1 MNRIT
6 SLNGIRFIFA
16 FLVFVCHWY
25 IIISCDYFRFSISYV
40 GGKSV
45 IFFFCLSGFFVG
57 LKYKDEFDNIS
68 LKSYFSFIKK
78 HFLKGY
84 LLYVLTTIP
93 FLIRLI
99 LEGKSLANIF
109 VKLFLNVFCIQ
120 SLVPYKTSI
129 SINSVAWFTS
139 CLFLLYI
146 VSPFIIIFINKF
158 LKYKTSKI
166 IVLLIS
172 IVLSVLLSNFDKLYI
187 TPYYR
192 VWQFVIG
199 IITAYLVSNVSQD
212 NFINNSSNILEII
225 AFVLCVFFT
234 IFPITEIVS
243 CIFTLLSDIVLIS
256 VLFYSRNG
264 IISKLF
270 SSKILNYLGDL
281 SGNIYLIHFPVVAL
295 LGGLLKPYFV
305 NSFGSSIV
313 LGIILFLITLV
324 ISIIYKYLFE
334 KLIKEK

>member
-1 MNRIT
+1 M
-6 SLNGIRFIFA
+6 
-16 FLVFVCHWY
+16 
-25 IIISCDYFRFSISYV
+25 
-40 GGKSV
+40 
-45 IFFFCLSGFFVG
+45 
-57 LKYKDEFDNIS
+57 
-68 LKSYFSFIKK
+68 
-78 HFLKGY
+78 
-84 LLYVLTTIP
+84 
-93 FLIRLI
+93 
-99 LEGKSLANIF
+99 
-109 VKLFLNVFCIQ
+109 
-120 SLVPYKTSI
+120 I
-129 SINSVAWFTS
+129 SIA
-139 CLFLLYI
+139 
-146 VSPFIIIFINKF
+146 
-158 LKYKTSKI
+158 
-166 IVLLIS
+166 
-172 IVLSVLLSNFDKLYI
+172 LSVLLSNFDKLYI

-199 IITAYLVSNVSQD
+199 IITAYLLSNVSQD

-243 CIFTLLSDIVLIS
+243 YIFTLLSDIVLIS

-324 ISIIYKYLFE
+324 IFIIYKYLFE

>member
-1 MNRIT
+1 MGLMSFVST
-6 SLNGIRFIFA
+6 ASKNGF
-16 FLVFVCHWY
+16 
-25 IIISCDYFRFSISYV
+25 DSYHAV
-40 GGKSV
+40 KMV
-45 IFFFCLSGFFVG
+45 LSGQI
-57 LKYKDEFDNIS
+57 NQ
-68 LKSYFSFIKK
+68 
-78 HFLKGY
+78 
-84 LLYVLTTIP
+84 
-93 FLIRLI
+93 
-99 LEGKSLANIF
+99 
-109 VKLFLNVFCIQ
+109 VFGIGC
-120 SLVPYKTSI
+120 
-129 SINSVAWFTS
+129 W
-139 CLFLLYI
+139 I
-146 VSPFIIIFINKF
+146 VTKF

-172 IVLSVLLSNFDKLYI
+172 IALSVLLSNFDKLYI

-199 IITAYLVSNVSQD
+199 IITAYLLSNVSQD

-243 CIFTLLSDIVLIS
+243 YIFTLLSDIVLIS

-281 SGNIYLIHFPVVAL
+281 SGNIYLMHFPVVAL